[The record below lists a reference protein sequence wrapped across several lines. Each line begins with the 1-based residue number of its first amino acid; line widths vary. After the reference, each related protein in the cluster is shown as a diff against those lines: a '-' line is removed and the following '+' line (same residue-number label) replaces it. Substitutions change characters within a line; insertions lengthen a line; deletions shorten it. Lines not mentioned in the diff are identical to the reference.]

1 MPSSSSRLTRLE
13 RLHGASGGIVSLI
26 IQRQI
31 FWREG
36 DVLRSVPAYASI
48 LNGSSCERVAYS
60 KDETEA
66 AFDARVN
73 AKACGGK

>member
-1 MPSSSSRLTRLE
+1 MPRLNSRLTRLE
-13 RLHGASGGIVSLI
+13 RLHGASGGIGSLI

-60 KDETEA
+60 EDETEA

-73 AKACGGK
+73 AKACGGD